1 MDEQNRVTKGY
12 FGLCQAVQVSGSMLS
27 DLDTVSAM
35 SLENVGSV
43 FWRGSEEKRARGAP
57 TFPLTRTEDRIKG
70 PRNKEL
76 LT

>member
-1 MDEQNRVTKGY
+1 M
-12 FGLCQAVQVSGSMLS
+12 CQPEQVSGFMLS

-35 SLENVGSV
+35 SLENDGPVI
-43 FWRGSEEKRARGAP
+43 WRGSEEKRHRVGP

-76 LT
+76 LTRLINQ